1 MEHRLPKDFD
11 YHKMP
16 APWTQMKILELL
28 GYLGAEDQGASE
40 NMYEI
45 ITQTLKRADDTGI
58 NIGYAIIYQCLKTI
72 T

>member
-1 MEHRLPKDFD
+1 
-11 YHKMP
+11 
-16 APWTQMKILELL
+16 MKILELL